1 MAEFSGK
8 KVVIIGGSRGMGA
21 SMVKRFA
28 SLGANTV
35 FTYAASEEAAQS
47 VAGTSGAQ
55 AVRVDSRDRDAVVK
69 FIAGQGPIDVLIIS
83 AGTVPFGPAASID
96 SALIDEMLEV
106 NWRSPYFGIVEA
118 SKTMPNGGRIILIG
132 SAAPDRVTG
141 EVAAYASIK
150 GSYRALVSHLARE
163 WGDRDITI
171 NVIQPGNTDTD
182 KNPADSPY
190 ADYQRSMS
198 AIKKHISPEEI
209 ADMALYLSGPSGRLI
224 TGAVIN
230 VDAGLAC

>member
-1 MAEFSGK
+1 MADFSGK
-8 KVVIIGGSRGMGA
+8 KVVIVGGSRGMGA

-47 VAGTSGAQ
+47 VAGASGAQ
-55 AVRVDSRDRDAVVK
+55 AVRVDSKDRDAVVS

-83 AGTVPFGPAASID
+83 AGTVPVGPAISID
-96 SALIDEMLEV
+96 PAAIDEMIEV

-118 SKTMPNGGRIILIG
+118 AKTMPNGGRIILIG

-163 WGDRDITI
+163 WGERDITV

-182 KNPADSPY
+182 KNPADGPWG
-190 ADYQRSMS
+190 DYMRSLS

-224 TGAVIN
+224 TGTVIT